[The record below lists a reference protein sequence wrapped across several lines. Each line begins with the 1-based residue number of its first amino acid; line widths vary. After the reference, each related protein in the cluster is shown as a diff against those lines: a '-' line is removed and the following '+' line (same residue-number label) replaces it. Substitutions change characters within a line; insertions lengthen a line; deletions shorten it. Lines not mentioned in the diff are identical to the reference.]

1 MKCEFGLC
9 AFEGTGSCFVVDSC
23 KQCDYG
29 KLVFKNISM
38 RVIKTDS
45 SSQSCPVCNVRV
57 NNQYCPN
64 CGQKLKY

>member
-9 AFEGTGSCFVVDSC
+9 AFESTGSCLVVESC

-29 KLVFKNISM
+29 KLVFKSLPLQ
-38 RVIKTDS
+38 VVKTDK
-45 SSQSCPVCNVRV
+45 SSQVCQVCNVNV
-57 NNQYCPN
+57 NSNYCSN